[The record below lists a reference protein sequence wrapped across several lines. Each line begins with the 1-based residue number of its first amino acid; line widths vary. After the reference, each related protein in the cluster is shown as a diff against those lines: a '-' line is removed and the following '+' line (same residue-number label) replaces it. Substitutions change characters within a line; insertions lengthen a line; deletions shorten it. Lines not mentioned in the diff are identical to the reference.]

1 DPDGGLVTA
10 VASGKLI
17 ALDAASGAVLKE
29 ITIGPVFAGPSLSR
43 GQVYVGGGNTLFT
56 SSPLSAFS
64 PSNIPAASIVL
75 VCFPQPPTI
84 GGRYS
89 GRLPQVLAPELH
101 QFHPRALGLFDF
113 RLLHRGCGE
122 PERFPF

>member
-1 DPDGGLVTA
+1 M
-10 VASGKLI
+10 

-29 ITIGPVFAGPSLSR
+29 MTIGQVFAS
-43 GQVYVGGGNTLFT
+43 
-56 SSPLSAFS
+56 
-64 PSNIPAASIVL
+64 VL
-75 VCFPQPPTI
+75 VCLPQPRTI

-122 PERFPF
+122 LELERFPF